1 MPAMVITVAAMAG
14 GAVTAGQP
22 LIVLEAMKMQH
33 TVLAPADGVVAE
45 VRVKEG
51 DQVTTGQV
59 LAVMAEM
66 EQPDAG

>member
-1 MPAMVITVAAMAG
+1 MAG

>member
-1 MPAMVITVAAMAG
+1 
-14 GAVTAGQP
+14 
-22 LIVLEAMKMQH
+22 
-33 TVLAPADGVVAE
+33 VVAE